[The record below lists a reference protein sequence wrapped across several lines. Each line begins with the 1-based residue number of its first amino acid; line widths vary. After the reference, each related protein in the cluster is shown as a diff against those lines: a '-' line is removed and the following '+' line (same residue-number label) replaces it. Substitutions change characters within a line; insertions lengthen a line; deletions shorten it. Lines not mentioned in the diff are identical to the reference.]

1 MRIPFCRTLSR
12 TRGGRMR
19 DMVGECKVKFS
30 IDEGGGVPKVV
41 EKLSKSLIKFPSNG
55 FNKHRDK
62 CLHQETQK
70 FFSSIVGRTCD
81 RHKQNR
87 CVPSWRP
94 PLPGRGRRERRVGA
108 GTGVVMNFADQQQR
122 RGRRACAGHANHD
135 VADAGTYAATMCFSS
150 ETICGKH
157 SSLGAHCVFC
167 VVVMKVIQAVC
178 SRTRAFVAGA
188 SPR

>member
-1 MRIPFCRTLSR
+1 
-12 TRGGRMR
+12 MR

-94 PLPGRGRRERRVGA
+94 PLPGRGRRERR
-108 GTGVVMNFADQQQR
+108 
-122 RGRRACAGHANHD
+122 
-135 VADAGTYAATMCFSS
+135 
-150 ETICGKH
+150 
-157 SSLGAHCVFC
+157 
-167 VVVMKVIQAVC
+167 
-178 SRTRAFVAGA
+178 
-188 SPR
+188 